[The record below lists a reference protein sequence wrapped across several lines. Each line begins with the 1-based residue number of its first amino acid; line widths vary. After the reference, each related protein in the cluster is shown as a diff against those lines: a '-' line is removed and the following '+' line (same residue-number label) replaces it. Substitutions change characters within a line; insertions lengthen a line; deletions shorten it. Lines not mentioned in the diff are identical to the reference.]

1 MKITVKQLVEKQACV
16 EQVKVFRKLFG
27 ASATVTLANC
37 RKASKA
43 GLDFNW
49 AAQNL
54 LPATALEAYQKAKA
68 PALKAYQKAIATA
81 WDSRRKAIATV
92 LKAYEKA
99 TAPVLKA
106 YQKATAPVLKAYE
119 KAIATAWEDY
129 RKAKATAFYEV
140 IRYGGRE

>member
-1 MKITVKQLVEKQACV
+1 MKITVKQLIEKRACV

-27 ASATVTLANC
+27 ASATITLANC
-37 RKASKA
+37 IKASKA

-54 LPATALEAYQKAKA
+54 LPA

-81 WDSRRKAIATV
+81 WED
-92 LKAYEKA
+92 YEKA
-99 TAPVLKA
+99 E
-106 YQKATAPVLKAYE
+106 ATAWEDYE

-129 RKAKATAFYEV
+129 RKAKATVFYKV

>member
-1 MKITVKQLVEKQACV
+1 MKITVKQLIEKRACV
-16 EQVKVFRKLFG
+16 EQVKVFRRLFG
-27 ASATVTLANC
+27 ASATITLANC
-37 RKASKA
+37 IKASKA

-54 LPATALEAYQKAKA
+54 LPATALEAYYKAKA

-81 WDSRRKAIATV
+81 WED
-92 LKAYEKA
+92 YEKA
-99 TAPVLKA
+99 E
-106 YQKATAPVLKAYE
+106 ATAWEDYEKAEATAWEDYE

-129 RKAKATAFYEV
+129 RKAKATVFYKV